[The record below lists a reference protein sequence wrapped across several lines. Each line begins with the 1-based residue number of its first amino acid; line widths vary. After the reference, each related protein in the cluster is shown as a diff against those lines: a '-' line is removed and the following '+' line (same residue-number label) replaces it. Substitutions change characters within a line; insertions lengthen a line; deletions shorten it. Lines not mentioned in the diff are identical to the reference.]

1 MTKEAALCL
10 LFCPA
15 LLTGTVLW
23 SVVLSIYEL
32 GKSRTRVR
40 KEKRQIPFLGR
51 LLLIG
56 YARRCE
62 YHALA
67 ARRLCYLSWVY
78 MLAILAGTAL
88 WLCGLEHALY
98 LCAALKACILDIPI
112 NVYGFV
118 MTKHGKSGGVV
129 WKWEK

>member
-1 MTKEAALCL
+1 
-10 LFCPA
+10 
-15 LLTGTVLW
+15 
-23 SVVLSIYEL
+23 
-32 GKSRTRVR
+32 
-40 KEKRQIPFLGR
+40 
-51 LLLIG
+51 
-56 YARRCE
+56 
-62 YHALA
+62 
-67 ARRLCYLSWVY
+67 
-78 MLAILAGTAL
+78 MLAILAGTAR